1 VKTADKIKAAREVLK
16 ESEFRFEY
24 CSACYNEDE
33 SFILID
39 NEKLEKVTFP
49 KEAMIA
55 IADWVLCLFIDD
67 GECACEPKRHGE

>member
-1 VKTADKIKAAREVLK
+1 MKTVDKIKAAREILK

-24 CSACYNEDE
+24 RSARYTEDE
-33 SFILID
+33 SFILVD
-39 NEKLEKVTFP
+39 HEKHETVVFP

-67 GECACEPKRHGE
+67 GE